1 MVFAADASRQLLAP
15 LWYHTNDITTPVPVR
30 VYNGA
35 MTAERVV
42 LNVRLPADLHA
53 EVKRIAERE
62 DRSLN
67 AQIIRFLREGAE
79 RYEAHRPKS
88 ESAE

>member
-1 MVFAADASRQLLAP
+1 MP
-15 LWYHTNDITTPVPVR
+15 E
-30 VYNGA
+30 
-35 MTAERVV
+35 ERVV

-79 RYEAHRPKS
+79 RYEAPRPKP

>member
-1 MVFAADASRQLLAP
+1 M
-15 LWYHTNDITTPVPVR
+15 
-30 VYNGA
+30 
-35 MTAERVV
+35 

-79 RYEAHRPKS
+79 RYQPEQPKPS
-88 ESAE
+88 ESK